1 MPGDC
6 NAERRFPGGDA
17 DPGPVDPPPPRAVDV
32 RRKVAVPG
40 DRWIRPDA
48 GPEAY
53 GYQVGITVPGSLPV
67 AGPPAEPIRR
77 RPWPSARGRRR
88 LSGLR
93 GALVGAAL
101 LLAAFALLAARA
113 PSAHAEDSE
122 AGDSPAAASA
132 TGSRV
137 AASPA
142 VPTRSVSSSAS
153 STERAAAP
161 TGRPTTATPRRPE
174 VPAKVEVATPPTAP
188 TPNRHPPVAKPAPA
202 AAPRSTEHE
211 SAEPSERPSA
221 PAPAPHTQQPTEQPG
236 RQPSAPDPAPHTH
249 QPTEQPSRQTSA
261 PDPAPAPAPHT
272 QQPTEQPGRQTSAPD
287 PTPLTHQPTEQP
299 GRQTSAPDPTP
310 PTQQPTGTSPGART
324 PAVDRTP
331 DRPTAPDAAPP
342 DGASSRS
349 GDPTAPSSAGEAVSC
364 PASGVA
370 DDRKARPDVGDGKA
384 ATKSPAGRHRDRSP
398 GRDVSGTAGTS
409 QRITGAGGGSCGK
422 QDPDPTVAS
431 RGGPHT
437 DRPANDTRP
446 ADDRHS
452 PVTLTP
458 DGGSA
463 APTVPAVAA
472 APPGPPGQDV
482 GPTPVTEEASTAV
495 TVADHR
501 SAAAPRR
508 PLGTATA
515 PAPQR
520 TRRPQ
525 ITPVRYTWSS
535 ATVPCSRCDDG
546 AVEASPLGTGGA
558 NPPAPQSGDPP
569 GLPPPAPGPDSPDPT
584 APVSVLTSATSSSRA
599 APERALNE
607 PGGGPMMTAALP
619 GSFPFM
625 AAVWSLLRSGSGGSA
640 IVGVADNPAVTPHC
654 LRVLP
659 YAWKPAGSRPQAD
672 QRVPRDVPT
681 PHGDPASR
689 SFLPC
694 PR

>member
-6 NAERRFPGGDA
+6 NAERTFPGGDA

-32 RRKVAVPG
+32 RRKVAVPN
-40 DRWIRPDA
+40 DRWIGPDA

-53 GYQVGITVPGSLPV
+53 GYQVGVTVPGPLPV
-67 AGPPAEPIRR
+67 PGPPAQPIRR
-77 RPWPSARGRRR
+77 RPWPSARGPRR

-113 PSAHAEDSE
+113 PSAQAEDSE

-142 VPTRSVSSSAS
+142 APTRSVSSSAS

-188 TPNRHPPVAKPAPA
+188 TPNRQPPVAKPAPA

-236 RQPSAPDPAPHTH
+236 RQTSAPDPAPTTEQPTH
-249 QPTEQPSRQTSA
+249 QPTEQPN
-261 PDPAPAPAPHT
+261 APAPA
-272 QQPTEQPGRQTSAPD
+272 
-287 PTPLTHQPTEQP
+287 
-299 GRQTSAPDPTP
+299 P
-310 PTQQPTGTSPGART
+310 PTQQPTGTSPEART
-324 PAVDRTP
+324 PAGDRAP

-370 DDRKARPDVGDGKA
+370 DDRKARSDVGDGKA

-409 QRITGAGGGSCGK
+409 QRIMGAGGGSCGK
-422 QDPDPTVAS
+422 QDPDPTAAS
-431 RGGPHT
+431 RSGPHT

-458 DGGSA
+458 DGGST
-463 APTVPAVAA
+463 APAVPAVAA

-482 GPTPVTEEASTAV
+482 GPTTATEEASTAV

-501 SAAAPRR
+501 SAAAPRA

-515 PAPQR
+515 PASQR

-525 ITPVRYTWSS
+525 VTPVRYTWSS
-535 ATVPCSRCDDG
+535 ATAPCSRCKDG
-546 AVEASPLGTGGA
+546 AAEASPLGAGSA

-569 GLPPPAPGPDSPDPT
+569 GLPPPAPGHDSPDPT
-584 APVSVLTSATSSSRA
+584 APISLLTSATSSSRA

-619 GSFPFM
+619 GGFPFM

-640 IVGVADNPAVTPHC
+640 IVGVADDPAVTP
-654 LRVLP
+654 
-659 YAWKPAGSRPQAD
+659 D
-672 QRVPRDVPT
+672 
-681 PHGDPASR
+681 
-689 SFLPC
+689 
-694 PR
+694 